1 MWPRRC
7 YGWSY
12 RTSSPHRGATGV
24 RISKSQ
30 IHARTR
36 NLPITFSEER
46 ISSHGGLELI
56 RRFFELIDFRVR
68 VRDGMRGLGRGGD
81 YGFTG
86 ILLAVIGLLIVGGA
100 RVTHLAFLGIDPV
113 FLRFCGLQRLPSD
126 RTVVAWLKAFTPPAL
141 EALCEIIRDLVY
153 EQIEWLGLNRL
164 TLDLDGT
171 VLRTGSQVE
180 GAARGFNPHHPKD
193 PSYYPLS
200 VHVAQLGQILR
211 IWNRPGNVH
220 DSHNADGFLRVVVR
234 ELRERF
240 GRRLKLELRMDGA
253 FFHPDVLRFLDG
265 ELGKDVEY
273 AIKVPLWKWLGLLPR
288 IASQKRWTRVDDY
301 IDGFET
307 VLRIDQKRWDRTE
320 RVVVYRKRVSHKSR
334 KNFQLD
340 LYSPDDGHYEYSA
353 VATNKSLQIAPLW
366 HFMAGRGAHE
376 KTYAELKQNFA
387 FAAIPTNDRL
397 ANSAWQLLSVLAL
410 NLMRYFQITLGA
422 RERARSWKR
431 TFHYVFQ
438 SMQTVRFLLI
448 QQPARILR
456 PKGRPEIRFAASPAA
471 RRRIEHANRALAR
484 AA

>member
-1 MWPRRC
+1 M
-7 YGWSY
+7 
-12 RTSSPHRGATGV
+12 

-113 FLRFCGLQRLPSD
+113 FLRFCGLHRLPSD

-220 DSHNADGFLRVVVR
+220 DSHNAAGFLRVVVR

-301 IDGFET
+301 VDGFET
-307 VLRIDQKRWDRTE
+307 TLRIDQKRWDRTE

-340 LYSPDDGHYEYSA
+340 LYSPDDGHFEYSA

-366 HFMAGRGAHE
+366 HFMAGRGGHE

-471 RRRIEHANRALAR
+471 RRRIEHADRALAR